1 MMYTAS
7 NHSSPKSTYD
17 LFLGGLPPTAS
28 QDDVYEALGSW
39 WNLVDLVDLKLS
51 QSGLNKGYAFIRISS
66 EATHRKLRYQKVWVL
81 GRCLTLDPVGEPST
95 GCKDSSG
102 KRLFLKGIPYYTTS
116 KDLSEYFRSFGPV
129 RNSYKIVDRHG
140 GETDYGYVEF
150 ESKDS
155 ALAFS
160 SMYKG
165 FFIDEAYVSVK
176 LHKNASKGSF
186 KKKEALNKPVK
197 NTQIHDYFF
206 SDVISNSI
214 KNVKNNTKHTKLH
227 QNHIKAAIGDQ
238 VSNMLLES
246 NHCENNIRINVT
258 KTGTRYF

>member
-1 MMYTAS
+1 MFTAS
-7 NHSSPKSTYD
+7 NHSSHKSTYD

-51 QSGLNKGYAFIRISS
+51 QSGLNKGYAFLRISS
-66 EATHRKLRYQKVWVL
+66 EATHRMLRYQKVWVL
-81 GRCLTLDPVGEPST
+81 GRCLTMDPVGEPST

-102 KRLFLKGIPYYTTS
+102 KRLFLKGIPYHITS

-129 RNSYKIVDRHG
+129 RNSYKIVDRYG

-176 LHKNASKGSF
+176 LHQNVSRGSF
-186 KKKEALNKPVK
+186 KKKEALNKPVL
-197 NTQIHDYFF
+197 NTQIHDYPMT
-206 SDVISNSI
+206 DVISNSI
-214 KNVKNNTKHTKLH
+214 KNDKKSTKHTKPY
-227 QNHIKAAIGDQ
+227 QNIIKMAIGDQ
-238 VSNMLLES
+238 ISNMLLES
-246 NHCENNIRINVT
+246 NHCEENIRINMA
-258 KTGTRYF
+258 KTGARYL